1 MTTLTET
8 DKKQLKQKGIKET
21 QVAEQ
26 IEIFK
31 KGIPFVNL
39 IAAATINH
47 GIHKFS
53 EKEKEKYV
61 ALFESEKDKLN
72 LLKFVPASGAATR
85 MFKALFQFLNT
96 YNPAQ
101 ETINAYINRE
111 KAEII
116 RTFFI
121 GIEKFPFYE
130 EVIKRFVE
138 KHPDFLNLP
147 DLY

>member
-53 EKEKEKYV
+53 EKEKQ
-61 ALFESEKDKLN
+61 ESLEN
-72 LLKFVPASGAATR
+72 
-85 MFKALFQFLNT
+85 
-96 YNPAQ
+96 
-101 ETINAYINRE
+101 
-111 KAEII
+111 
-116 RTFFI
+116 
-121 GIEKFPFYE
+121 
-130 EVIKRFVE
+130 
-138 KHPDFLNLP
+138 
-147 DLY
+147 